1 MDIKSLDRFTDAQEH
16 TYEVA
21 LNEIKQGKKRSHW
34 MWYIFPQLRGL
45 GISSM
50 AYTYGIADIAEA
62 KAYLVHPILS
72 ARLIEICEALLT
84 QKNNDTEDIFGH
96 IDAMKLRSCMTLFAT
111 ASEDGSVFHR
121 VLERFFDGEMDYM
134 TLKLIE
140 ER

>member
-1 MDIKSLDRFTDAQEH
+1 MDINSLERFIKARESVYAT
-16 TYEVA
+16 A

-72 ARLIEICEALLT
+72 ARLIKICEALLT
-84 QKNNDTEDIFGH
+84 LKNNDAEDIFGH
-96 IDAMKLRSCMTLFAT
+96 IDAMKLRSSMTLFAT
-111 ASEDGSVFHR
+111 ASEDSSVFHR
-121 VLERFFDGEMDYM
+121 VLERFYNGEMDDA
-134 TLKLIE
+134 TLELLQ
-140 ER
+140 